1 MKSNIV
7 KLSPNTPTPPH
18 KLGEAGLAL
27 WNSIQSAYAVDDAA
41 GAEILAHACL
51 AADRLVALG
60 EAIARDGEVVVGP
73 SGPKPHPALSAE
85 LNQRHFIARSFE
97 RLGLHFEPIKPVG
110 RPPKTFGG

>member
-60 EAIARDGEVVVGP
+60 EVSRATARLWLARQ
-73 SGPKPHPALSAE
+73 ALSRI
-85 LNQRHFIARSFE
+85 QR
-97 RLGLHFEPIKPVG
+97 
-110 RPPKTFGG
+110 